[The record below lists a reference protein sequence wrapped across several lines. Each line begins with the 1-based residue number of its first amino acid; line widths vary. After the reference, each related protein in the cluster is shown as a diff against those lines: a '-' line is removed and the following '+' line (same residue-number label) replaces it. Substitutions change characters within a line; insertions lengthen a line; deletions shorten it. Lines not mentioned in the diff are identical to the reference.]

1 MITNVIIDFLKNKD
15 ISQENKNKF
24 IRNLDLSYSDIFE
37 LKELFACDYQVHAI
51 LHDLSYYRNSKFE
64 EQMKKYKREEQ
75 KVKKIKR
82 MKMKRKEYNY
92 D

>member
-37 LKELFACDYQVHAI
+37 LKGGKNIKAKETLLVSISRF
-51 LHDLSYYRNSKFE
+51 NSSID
-64 EQMKKYKREEQ
+64 
-75 KVKKIKR
+75 KVF
-82 MKMKRKEYNY
+82 
-92 D
+92 